1 MQRAIKEYAEA
12 EHNMQVNVAAID
24 PTYAIRSVAANA
36 GDTQLCTQLAQ
47 HAVHGMMHG
56 FTGFSTG
63 MIRSSACY
71 IPITTMMD
79 AGTNKVSIR
88 SRIWQRMVT
97 LNDQPDFI
105 NEEFIGAAEQRII
118 RAEQDRVDAIRR
130 I

>member
-1 MQRAIKEYAEA
+1 
-12 EHNMQVNVAAID
+12 
-24 PTYAIRSVAANA
+24 
-36 GDTQLCTQLAQ
+36 
-47 HAVHGMMHG
+47 
-56 FTGFSTG
+56 
-63 MIRSSACY
+63 
-71 IPITTMMD
+71 MMD

-118 RAEQDRVDAIRR
+118 RAEQDRVDAIKR